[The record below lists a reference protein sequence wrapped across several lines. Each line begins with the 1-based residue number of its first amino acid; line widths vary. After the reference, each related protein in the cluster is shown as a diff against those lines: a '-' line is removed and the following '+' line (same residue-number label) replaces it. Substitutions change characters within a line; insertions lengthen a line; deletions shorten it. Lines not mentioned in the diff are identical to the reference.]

1 MQGVFLKIASMGINA
16 SWMILAVLL
25 LRLLFCKSP
34 KWIACFLW
42 ILVGIRLIC
51 PYDMESAISLVP
63 VQIKVPFIDS
73 EKNSINA
80 KNAAYIQIDHNSLVD
95 SNIKFAKRSYQ
106 LQYTD
111 GIEGDVMVDRGNI
124 LPDNTEGKIELDKT
138 IIRIFIVIWLCGMF
152 IMFLYFILS
161 CLYIHKKTEIATHL
175 MENIWESEFVDSPFI
190 FGLFSPKIYIP
201 YGKDENQL
209 VYILAHERTHL
220 KRKDHILKIAAFF
233 ILSVYWFHPLV
244 WISYFLL
251 GRDIELACDEKAV
264 LTMDKQDRKNYM
276 LALLSCSTSRT
287 NASVY
292 PLAFGRIGIKE
303 RVIRMKKME
312 KQSCILIFSTFFVCI
327 IVTVCFFTN
336 PKRAE
341 TKGVVTT
348 QTSQTVP
355 KETNKDF
362 MTTEVKQASVNLSEN
377 TGADG
382 TIIYYVDDKKII
394 FGGNF
399 GLFVH
404 DKISGRIAQSLDLEY
419 IGCHHTQGDNYCEI
433 AVDKDGQRV
442 YLNPVRQNKLYIFD
456 LLSDVL
462 EVRDYPKSD
471 IWKDSSLE
479 LFHIENPKQVAYHD
493 GKEEKICILNENDFT
508 IGNCTYAECSNKGL
522 KKKEE
527 MVYFP
532 LFLYA
537 NG

>member
-1 MQGVFLKIASMGINA
+1 MQGVFLKIVLMGINA
-16 SWMILAVLL
+16 SWMIFAVLL
-25 LRLLFCKSP
+25 LRLFFRKSP
-34 KWIACFLW
+34 KWIVCFLW

-51 PYDMESAISLVP
+51 PYDMESAMSLVP
-63 VQIKVPFIDS
+63 VQIKVPFIES
-73 EKNSINA
+73 EKNTNNE
-80 KNAAYIQIDHNSLVD
+80 KNATYIQIDHNSFVD
-95 SNIKFAKRSYQ
+95 SNIKFAKRSFQ

-111 GIEGDVMVDRGNI
+111 GIEGDVMADNRNI
-124 LPDNTEGKIELDKT
+124 LPDDTKGKIELDRT
-138 IIRIFIVIWLCGMF
+138 VIRIFIVIWLCGMF
-152 IMFLYFILS
+152 VMFFYFILN

-175 MENIWESEFVDSPFI
+175 KENIWESEFVDSPFI
-190 FGLFSPKIYIP
+190 FGLFRPKIYIP
-201 YGKDENQL
+201 YGKDEKQL

-220 KRKDHILKIAAFF
+220 KRKDHILKLAAFL

-244 WISYFLL
+244 WISYILL

-264 LTMDKQDRKNYM
+264 LTMDKQERKNYL
-276 LALLSCSTSRT
+276 LALLSCSTART

-292 PLAFGRIGIKE
+292 PLAFGKIGIKE
-303 RVIRMKKME
+303 RVIRMKKWK
-312 KQSCILIFSTFFVCI
+312 KQSCILIFSTFFACV

-362 MTTEVKQASVNLSEN
+362 VSMEVKQASVNLSEN

-382 TIIYYVDDKKII
+382 IMIYYVDDKKII

-404 DKISGRIAQSLDLEY
+404 DKNSGRIVQSLNLEY
-419 IGCHHTQGDNYCEI
+419 IGCNQTQGDNYCEI
-433 AVDKDGQRV
+433 AVDKGGQRV
-442 YLNPVRQNKLYIFD
+442 YLNPVRQNKLYILD
-456 LLSDVL
+456 LLSDTL
-462 EVRDYPKSD
+462 EERDYPKSD

-508 IGNCTYAECSNKGL
+508 IGNCTYAECSNNEM

-527 MVYFP
+527 MVYYP
-532 LFLYA
+532 LFLHA
-537 NG
+537 NR